1 MLDLRLL
8 HQALTLARHRNFA
21 RAAEALHMTQPAL
34 SRSIAGMEAALAR
47 SSSIARARASRRPRS
62 ARCC

>member
-21 RAAEALHMTQPAL
+21 RAADALHVTQPAL
-34 SRSIAGMEAALAR
+34 SRSIAGLETSLG
-47 SSSIARARASRRPRS
+47 
-62 ARCC
+62 